1 MAGYVIKVTIE
12 QTHPPVWRRLV
23 IPEKVLFSDLHEIL
37 QTAFGWYDSHLHDFS
52 FPNERLRIVQSEE
65 DLSWDF
71 DGILEKDVL
80 VDDFLQE
87 YSWIR
92 YIYDFGDDWEHKIV
106 FEKEDPEYKERF
118 AQVIKYKGDNFAEDS
133 GGVYGQSWAE
143 EEGEEIDIEDYRN
156 SFDLDTTNQRLRD
169 RTFPMRRRKNKGV
182 NARTRKA
189 RQKQMKELAD
199 QIDELIRNIQKNP
212 EMASL
217 KEAMRTASFTPPRQE
232 EAIEKELSAWNTF
245 CEEKRL
251 YEELPERKKNRKN
264 PEYEQLTLPFV
275 DLEKEK
281 PANYNIFLKNR
292 DVSMKTQLGKFNE
305 AHLTDYCRYLQAAE
319 EIGKTHAQIYI
330 RTITE
335 HPEYLLLVFT
345 EEELETLWVLQ
356 TRPEGWIDP
365 EPEMLDSAVGK
376 GLGTGL
382 LLCEVRT
389 AKGAKKAILSF
400 TKEGKTILTELRSQP
415 YKKRYRQIRKMDE
428 ELGYVLMYYGMI
440 DIDTWYEISKKLSV
454 TVGTLPDF
462 RRHVYWHL
470 RLLEFIRTGTNVVT
484 GVSYAYMDGVDLN
497 QVVSML
503 ENYAQDLPTRQLT
516 GIELKKW
523 KEGYGGFYP
532 CWGHLWDFL
541 SQRVEDEDE
550 IESILESLL
559 LDVMNG
565 STVND
570 ICGRLLEM
578 FPADTITES
587 LILWKPV
594 YDAVHLTALPGLRGY
609 SREEYQKVTG
619 KEAPPAF
626 DSHLIKKKKINQF
639 THLYQMEADI
649 QRQVNEWI
657 EGGTKESVGKLE
669 QLAKE
674 CGDNEEMLHTLGSLY
689 ATMEMYD
696 EAIRVYDKLIRIHPG
711 DKTDLED
718 SASLIRS
725 MKKGMN
731 PFSDK
736 IDFRYDEPEEKIVP
750 FRRDAKKIMPNDPC
764 PCGSGKKYKKCCG
777 KNAR

>member
-1 MAGYVIKVTIE
+1 M
-12 QTHPPVWRRLV
+12 
-23 IPEKVLFSDLHEIL
+23 
-37 QTAFGWYDSHLHDFS
+37 
-52 FPNERLRIVQSEE
+52 
-65 DLSWDF
+65 
-71 DGILEKDVL
+71 
-80 VDDFLQE
+80 
-87 YSWIR
+87 
-92 YIYDFGDDWEHKIV
+92 
-106 FEKEDPEYKERF
+106 
-118 AQVIKYKGDNFAEDS
+118 
-133 GGVYGQSWAE
+133 
-143 EEGEEIDIEDYRN
+143 
-156 SFDLDTTNQRLRD
+156 
-169 RTFPMRRRKNKGV
+169 
-182 NARTRKA
+182 
-189 RQKQMKELAD
+189 
-199 QIDELIRNIQKNP
+199 
-212 EMASL
+212 
-217 KEAMRTASFTPPRQE
+217 
-232 EAIEKELSAWNTF
+232 
-245 CEEKRL
+245 
-251 YEELPERKKNRKN
+251 
-264 PEYEQLTLPFV
+264 TLPFV

-345 EEELETLWVLQ
+345 EEEMETLWVLQ

-470 RLLEFIRTGTNVVT
+470 RLLEFIKTGTNVVT

-657 EGGTKESVGKLE
+657 ESGTKESVGKLE